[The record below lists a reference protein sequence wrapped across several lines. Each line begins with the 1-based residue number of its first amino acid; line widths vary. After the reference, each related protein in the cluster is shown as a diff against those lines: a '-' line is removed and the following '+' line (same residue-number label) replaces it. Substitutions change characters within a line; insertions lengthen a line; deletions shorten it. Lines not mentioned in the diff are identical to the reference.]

1 MSATRFDLVGEGGLG
16 SLGRDRVR
24 CGSFAGVEAFEARA
38 GGRGRVGAGS
48 NAETPPLGTSYDPS
62 VALPDRFAGLG
73 RCSGVCALTDT
84 PLEAGRPIVAV
95 LCEAD
100 AAEAG
105 SLGLVRRDVAAEAWD
120 AGGRPEGVVCFWR
133 SSVPASNEERR
144 PLDEG
149 LLLDLL
155 RGLAEE
161 TDPAR
166 DDLRLVLALVLLRRR
181 RLRLVDRLAVDSGTA
196 SSRGKR
202 EERWRLEHRPADGEP
217 WTVEVLT
224 RRLSDEESR
233 DVADELGRLLG
244 GEVEAPG

>member
-1 MSATRFDLVGEGGLG
+1 MA
-16 SLGRDRVR
+16 
-24 CGSFAGVEAFEARA
+24 
-38 GGRGRVGAGS
+38 
-48 NAETPPLGTSYDPS
+48 
-62 VALPDRFAGLG
+62 
-73 RCSGVCALTDT
+73 
-84 PLEAGRPIVAV
+84 I

-100 AAEAG
+100 PAEAAEAG

-155 RGLAEE
+155 KALAAE

-181 RLRLVDRLAVDSGTA
+181 RLRLVD
-196 SSRGKR
+196 
-202 EERWRLEHRPADGEP
+202 
-217 WTVEVLT
+217 
-224 RRLSDEESR
+224 
-233 DVADELGRLLG
+233 
-244 GEVEAPG
+244 

>member
-1 MSATRFDLVGEGGLG
+1 
-16 SLGRDRVR
+16 
-24 CGSFAGVEAFEARA
+24 
-38 GGRGRVGAGS
+38 
-48 NAETPPLGTSYDPS
+48 

-73 RCSGVCALTDT
+73 RCSGVCALTNT
-84 PLEAGRPIVAV
+84 PLEAGRPIVAI

-100 AAEAG
+100 PAEAAEAG

-133 SSVPASNEERR
+133 SSVPAPNEERR

-155 RGLAEE
+155 KALAAE

-181 RLRLVDRLAVDSGTA
+181 RLRLVDRIAVDAGA
-196 SSRGKR
+196 SSSRAAR
-202 EERWRLEHRPADGEP
+202 EERWRLEHRPSDGEP

-233 DVADELGRLLG
+233 EVADELGRLLG
-244 GEVEAPG
+244 GEVEAAG

>member
-1 MSATRFDLVGEGGLG
+1 MA
-16 SLGRDRVR
+16 
-24 CGSFAGVEAFEARA
+24 
-38 GGRGRVGAGS
+38 
-48 NAETPPLGTSYDPS
+48 
-62 VALPDRFAGLG
+62 
-73 RCSGVCALTDT
+73 
-84 PLEAGRPIVAV
+84 I

-100 AAEAG
+100 PAEAAEAG
-105 SLGLVRRDVAAEAWD
+105 SLGLVRRAGRRHPRPPRRRPD
-120 AGGRPEGVVCFWR
+120 APARAIRPEGVVCFWR

-155 RGLAEE
+155 KALAAE

-181 RLRLVDRLAVDSGTA
+181 RLRLVDRVAVDAGA
-196 SSRGKR
+196 SSSRAAR
-202 EERWRLEHRPADGEP
+202 EERWRLEHRPSDGEP

-233 DVADELGRLLG
+233 EVADELGRLLG
-244 GEVEAPG
+244 GEVEAAG